1 MREVGEGT
9 EEEEG
14 DCDDA
19 EPGLLGSLELLELPG
34 LLESL
39 GLANNEP
46 ARSELAMQKAMV
58 RGNNLCFIL
67 FPFFVC
73 FSPT

>member
-1 MREVGEGT
+1 MREVGEGA
-9 EEEEG
+9 EEG

-19 EPGLLGSLELLELPG
+19 EPGLLGSLEPLELPG

-39 GLANNEP
+39 GAAINEP
-46 ARSELAMQKAMV
+46 TRSELVMQKAMV

-67 FPFFVC
+67 FPFFRL
-73 FSPT
+73 F